1 VFRRGETNQLKDCQS
16 GEDENGIANSFPLRI
31 FSLRRKLRKKEEENR
46 RNCKKMEVIVY
57 LYVPHNQSEDRSSSS
72 R

>member
-46 RNCKKMEVIVY
+46 RNCKKV
-57 LYVPHNQSEDRSSSS
+57 
-72 R
+72 